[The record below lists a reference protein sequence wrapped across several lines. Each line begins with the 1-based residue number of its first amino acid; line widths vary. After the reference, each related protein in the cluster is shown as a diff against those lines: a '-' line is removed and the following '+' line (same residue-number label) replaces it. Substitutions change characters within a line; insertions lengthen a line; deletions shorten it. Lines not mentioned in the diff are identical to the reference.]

1 MTLKAFRNALMALI
15 LVLPG
20 VAAAQFNTVKK
31 KDIKGYE
38 IISRTTEN
46 TMPIENQIVD
56 SISDI
61 SSAITAGHKDE
72 REEFAK
78 KRRKQRVRK
87 KHLEFDD
94 TPTDLPELTIQ
105 NLLNEIRKSGIR
117 YEKIVLAQAILETGW
132 FTSSV
137 CRNKNNL
144 FGLTNPRTGNYYEF
158 NHWTESVRAYYTKVQ
173 YKFKGGNYLLW
184 LKEIGYAEDPRYI
197 SSLIKI
203 LRQYM

>member
-1 MTLKAFRNALMALI
+1 MTLKAFRKALMALI

-144 FGLTNPRTGNYYEF
+144 FGLTNPRTGNYYEIG
-158 NHWTESVRAYYTKVQ
+158 RAHV
-173 YKFKGGNYLLW
+173 
-184 LKEIGYAEDPRYI
+184 
-197 SSLIKI
+197 
-203 LRQYM
+203 

>member
-1 MTLKAFRNALMALI
+1 MNLKAFRKALMALI

-20 VAAAQFNTVKK
+20 VAAARFNTVKK

-46 TMPIENQIVD
+46 TMPIENQTVD

-78 KRRKQRVRK
+78 KRGKQGVRK

>member
-1 MTLKAFRNALMALI
+1 MTLKAFRKALMALI

>member
-1 MTLKAFRNALMALI
+1 MALI

>member
-1 MTLKAFRNALMALI
+1 MTLKAFRKALMALI

-78 KRRKQRVRK
+78 KRRKQ
-87 KHLEFDD
+87 
-94 TPTDLPELTIQ
+94 
-105 NLLNEIRKSGIR
+105 
-117 YEKIVLAQAILETGW
+117 
-132 FTSSV
+132 
-137 CRNKNNL
+137 
-144 FGLTNPRTGNYYEF
+144 
-158 NHWTESVRAYYTKVQ
+158 
-173 YKFKGGNYLLW
+173 
-184 LKEIGYAEDPRYI
+184 
-197 SSLIKI
+197 
-203 LRQYM
+203 

>member
-61 SSAITAGHKDE
+61 SSAITAGHKNE
-72 REEFAK
+72 REEFTK
-78 KRRKQRVRK
+78 KRKKQRVRK

>member
-1 MTLKAFRNALMALI
+1 MESYPTTKVIFDRRKQA
-15 LVLPG
+15 
-20 VAAAQFNTVKK
+20 VKK

-46 TMPIENQIVD
+46 TMPIENQTVY

-117 YEKIVLAQAILETGW
+117 YEKIVMAQAILETG
-132 FTSSV
+132 
-137 CRNKNNL
+137 
-144 FGLTNPRTGNYYEF
+144 
-158 NHWTESVRAYYTKVQ
+158 
-173 YKFKGGNYLLW
+173 
-184 LKEIGYAEDPRYI
+184 
-197 SSLIKI
+197 
-203 LRQYM
+203 